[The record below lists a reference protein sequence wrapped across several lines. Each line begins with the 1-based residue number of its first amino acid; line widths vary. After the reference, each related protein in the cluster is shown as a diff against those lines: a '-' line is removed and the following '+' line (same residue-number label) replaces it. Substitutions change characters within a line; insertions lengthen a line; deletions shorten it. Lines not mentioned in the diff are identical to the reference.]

1 MPDFLRRMIRDTRG
15 ATAIEYG
22 LIVALIAIGA
32 ISGFNSFGDGLTNMW
47 GRVENN
53 VVENS

>member
-22 LIVALIAIGA
+22 LIAALIAIGA